1 MQRLVLT
8 TAAVLFAAS
17 SMFAQTPAASPSGAA
32 TSNVWQ
38 VDSSHSSAQFSVKHL
53 LVSTVRGTLGK
64 VSGTIHY
71 DGKSVESIRADIA
84 IDVNGINTGQE
95 NRDRDLRSESFFDVA
110 KYPTVT
116 FRSKRVEAAGEGGF
130 RLVGDLSMH
139 GVTKEIALDVDGPSP
154 VLKGPNGSMKVGASA
169 ETKLNRRDYGL
180 LYSKMVEAAPV
191 VSDEVQI
198 QIDIEANKQ

>member
-17 SMFAQTPAASPSGAA
+17 SIFAQTPGATPDASAS
-32 TSNVWQ
+32 SVWQ

-71 DGKSVESIRADIA
+71 DGKSVESIKADIA

-95 NRDRDLRSESFFDVA
+95 NRDRDLRSDSFFDVA

-116 FRSKRVEAAGEGGF
+116 FKSKRVEAAGEGGF

-154 VLKGPNGSMKVGASA
+154 ILKGPNGSMKVGASA

-191 VSDEVQI
+191 VSDEVQV